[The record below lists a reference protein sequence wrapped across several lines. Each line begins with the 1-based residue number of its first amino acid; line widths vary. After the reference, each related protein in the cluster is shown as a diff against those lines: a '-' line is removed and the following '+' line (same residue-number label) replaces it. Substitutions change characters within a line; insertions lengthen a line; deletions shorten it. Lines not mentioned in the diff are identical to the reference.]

1 MAQIHSINSGS
12 VRHKKIKQVNRISAN
27 SNLTWKRADIQQN
40 EDNYDSL
47 KYMYIDS
54 RILNYLTQ
62 RFQYLKIS

>member
-12 VRHKKIKQVNRISAN
+12 VRHEKIKKVNRISAN

>member
-1 MAQIHSINSGS
+1 MAQIHSINRGS
-12 VRHKKIKQVNRISAN
+12 VRHEKIKQVNRISAN